1 MDYFFGHTADL
12 AASHAI
18 GMAFGA
24 GEGQQTTPES
34 DGGNLVSKLNAY
46 AASGGQA
53 YCP

>member
-1 MDYFFGHTADL
+1 M
-12 AASHAI
+12 

-24 GEGQQTTPES
+24 GESNEATPES

-46 AASGGQA
+46 AAAGGQA

>member
-1 MDYFFGHTADL
+1 MRKL
-12 AASHAI
+12 ALVVL
-18 GMAFGA
+18 A

-46 AASGGQA
+46 AASGGQS

>member
-1 MDYFFGHTADL
+1 
-12 AASHAI
+12 
-18 GMAFGA
+18 MAFGA
-24 GEGQQTTPES
+24 GEGAQTTPES